1 MCFIDNLEPNNEGC
15 YPDWR
20 FTSAGK
26 YKYTFKHRTEKVVK
40 QMEKHRGAAIHW
52 FQNGHPMKTLVERH
66 EEMLRV
72 DEKTALKFC
81 KEWYR
86 SKRQETSAIWKQRK
100 QRTGNTREFSLSE
113 LQEQVREI
121 VERKRTMK
129 PPEKT
134 LKR

>member
-1 MCFIDNLEPNNEGC
+1 
-15 YPDWR
+15 
-20 FTSAGK
+20 
-26 YKYTFKHRTEKVVK
+26 
-40 QMEKHRGAAIHW
+40 MEKHRGAAIHW

-66 EEMLRV
+66 EEMLGV

-86 SKRQETSAIWKQRK
+86 SKRQEASA
-100 QRTGNTREFSLSE
+100 TGNTREFSLSE
-113 LQEQVREI
+113 MQEQVREI

>member
-1 MCFIDNLEPNNEGC
+1 
-15 YPDWR
+15 
-20 FTSAGK
+20 
-26 YKYTFKHRTEKVVK
+26 
-40 QMEKHRGAAIHW
+40 
-52 FQNGHPMKTLVERH
+52 MKTLIERH
-66 EEMLRV
+66 DGVLRV

-81 KEWYR
+81 KEWYQ

-100 QRTGNTREFSLSE
+100 QRVGNTHEFSLSE

-134 LKR
+134 LTNDEYRKLRREGLEKMIEWKKRNQINSQCCGGQWQEKTHQKTSKREKSEGIWRTTIQ